1 MDTEV
6 TIIGA
11 GVIGLSVSA
20 VLSGCKGPVFVI
32 ERNLSFGQE
41 TSSRNSEVI
50 HSGIYYPIGSLKGKL
65 CLEGK
70 KKIYDYCNKNDIPYR
85 KCGKLIVASKTGDT
99 QKLFEILK
107 RSQRNGV
114 TDGRIIE
121 KDEIAEIEPYVK
133 ATIALYFPTSGIIDS
148 HNLMKQLEADS
159 VIGGSQMV
167 YGAEVVGIKKIK
179 DGYHINLIDADKQ
192 KFDFSTKMIVN
203 AAGLEA
209 GKIAGYLGVND
220 PDYRVYYW
228 KGEYFGVGNGK
239 NKYVNSLIYPVP
251 EPNTVGLGI
260 HTTVDLG
267 GGLKL
272 GPNAIWLSD
281 DNPDLKVD
289 PSHSV
294 MFYNTVKHFLP
305 FIELNDLSSDQA
317 GIRTKLQKPGDPVRD
332 FIINEETNRNLPGF
346 VNLLGIESPG
356 LTACLAIADYV
367 KSLLNLGE

>member
-1 MDTEV
+1 MDAEV
-6 TIIGA
+6 TIIGS
-11 GVIGLSVSA
+11 GVIGLAVSA
-20 VLSGCKGPVFVI
+20 ALSGCKGPVFVV
-32 ERNLSFGQE
+32 ERNRAFGQE

-50 HSGIYYPIGSLKGKL
+50 HSGIYYSEGSLKGKL

-70 KKIYDYCNKNDIPYR
+70 EKIYDYCNKNDIPYR
-85 KCGKLIVASKTGDT
+85 KCGKLIVATKTGEE
-99 QKLFEILK
+99 QKLLEILK
-107 RSQRNGV
+107 RSRSNGV

-121 KDEIAEIEPYVK
+121 RDEVAEIEPHIK
-133 ATIALYFPTSGIIDS
+133 TIRALYFPTSGIIDS
-148 HNLMKQLEADS
+148 HSLMKQLEADS

-167 YGAEVVGIKKIK
+167 YGAEVFGIKKIK
-179 DGYHINLIDADKQ
+179 DGYRIDLIDSDKQ
-192 KFDFSTKMIVN
+192 NFDFSTKMIVN

-209 GKIAGYLGVND
+209 GKIAGYLGIND
-220 PDYRVYYW
+220 PDYRIYFW

-281 DNPDLKVD
+281 DKPDLKVD
-289 PSHSV
+289 PAHSV
-294 MFYNTVKHFLP
+294 DFYKSVRNFLP
-305 FIELNDLSSDQA
+305 FLELDDLTPDQA

-332 FIINEETNRNLPGF
+332 FIINEESDRNMPGL

-356 LTACLAIADYV
+356 LTASLAIADYV
-367 KSLLNLGE
+367 KNLLKL

>member
-1 MDTEV
+1 MDAEI

-11 GVIGLSVSA
+11 GVIGLAVSVA
-20 VLSGCKGPVFVI
+20 LSGCKGPVFVI
-32 ERNLSFGQE
+32 EQNRTFGQE
-41 TSSRNSEVI
+41 SSSRNSEVI
-50 HSGIYYPIGSLKGKL
+50 HSGIYYPSGSLKGKL

-70 KKIYDYCNKNDIPYR
+70 EKIYAYCNKNDIPYR
-85 KCGKLIVASKTGDT
+85 KCGKLIVATKTGE
-99 QKLFEILK
+99 QQQLLEILK
-107 RSQRNGV
+107 RSRSNGV

-121 KDEIAEIEPYVK
+121 QDEVNELEPYVK

-148 HNLMKQLEADS
+148 HRLMKQLEAES

-167 YGAEVVGIKKIK
+167 YGAEVIGIEKIK
-179 DGYHINLIDADKQ
+179 NGYHVDLIDADKQ

-209 GKIAGYLGVND
+209 GKIAGYLGISD
-220 PDYRVYYW
+220 PDYRVYFW

-239 NKYVNSLIYPVP
+239 NKYVSRLVYPVP
-251 EPNTVGLGI
+251 EPNTVSLGI

-272 GPNAIWLSD
+272 GPNAMYLAD
-281 DNPDLKVD
+281 DNCDLLVD
-289 PSHSV
+289 PTHAKD
-294 MFYNTVKHFLP
+294 FFATVKPFLP
-305 FIELNDLSSDQA
+305 FLEPEDLTPDQA

-332 FIINEETNRNLPGF
+332 FLIREESSRNLPGL

-367 KSLLNLGE
+367 KVLLKL

>member
-1 MDTEV
+1 MDAEV

-11 GVIGLSVSA
+11 GVIGLAVSA
-20 VLSGCKGPVFVI
+20 TLSGCKGPVFVI
-32 ERNLSFGQE
+32 DRNRSFGQE

-50 HSGIYYPIGSLKGKL
+50 HSGIYYPIRSLKGKL

-70 KKIYDYCNKNDIPYR
+70 KKIYNYCNKNDIPYR

-159 VIGGSQMV
+159 VIGGSQIV

-179 DGYHINLIDADKQ
+179 DGYYINLIDADKQ
-192 KFDFSTKMIVN
+192 KFDFSTKMIIN

-281 DNPDLKVD
+281 DKPDLKVD

-294 MFYNTVKHFLP
+294 HFYESVRNILP
-305 FIELNDLSSDQA
+305 FIELDDLTPDQA
-317 GIRTKLQKPGDPVRD
+317 GIRPKLQKPGDPVRD

-367 KSLLNLGE
+367 KSLLNLDE

>member
-1 MDTEV
+1 MDAEV

-11 GVIGLSVSA
+11 GVVGLAVSA
-20 VLSGCKGPVFVI
+20 ALSGCKGSVFVI
-32 ERNLSFGQE
+32 DRNRTFGQE
-41 TSSRNSEVI
+41 ASSRNSEVI
-50 HSGIYYPIGSLKGKL
+50 HSGIHYPLGSLKGKL

-70 KKIYDYCNKNDIPYR
+70 KKIFTYCNKNDIPYR

-99 QKLFEILK
+99 QKLLEILK

-159 VIGGSQMV
+159 VIGGSQIV

-179 DGYHINLIDADKQ
+179 DGYYINLIDADKQ

-367 KSLLNLGE
+367 KSLLNLDE

>member
-1 MDTEV
+1 MDAEV

-11 GVIGLSVSA
+11 GVIGLAVSA

-32 ERNLSFGQE
+32 ERNRTFGQE
-41 TSSRNSEVI
+41 TSSRNSEVL
-50 HSGIYYPIGSLKGKL
+50 HSGIHYPYGSLKGKL

-70 KKIYDYCNKNDIPYR
+70 EKIFTYCNKNDIPYQ
-85 KCGKLIVASKTGDT
+85 KCGKLIVASKTKDIE
-99 QKLFEILK
+99 KLLEILK
-107 RSQRNGV
+107 RSLRNGV

-121 KDEIAEIEPYVK
+121 QDEIAEIEPYVK
-133 ATIALYFPTSGIIDS
+133 ATRALYFPTSGIVDS
-148 HNLMKQLEADS
+148 FHLIKQLEADS

-179 DGYHINLIDADKQ
+179 DGYLVDLIDADKQ
-192 KFDFSTKMIVN
+192 KFDFSTKKIVN

-209 GKIAGYLGVND
+209 GKISGYLGIND

-239 NKYVNSLIYPVP
+239 NKYVNSLVYPVP

-281 DNPDLKVD
+281 DKPDLKVD
-289 PSHSV
+289 HSHSIH
-294 MFYNTVKHFLP
+294 FYESVRNILP
-305 FIELNDLSSDQA
+305 FIELDDLTPDQA
-317 GIRTKLQKPGDPVRD
+317 GIRPKLQKPGDPTRD
-332 FIINEETNRNLPGF
+332 FIINEETGRNLPGF
-346 VNLLGIESPG
+346 VNLIGIESPG
-356 LTACLAIADYV
+356 LTASLAIADYV
-367 KSLLNLGE
+367 KDLLAL

>member
-1 MDTEV
+1 MDAEV

-11 GVIGLSVSA
+11 GVIGLAVSA
-20 VLSGCKGPVFVI
+20 ALSGCKGPIFVI
-32 ERNLSFGQE
+32 ERNRTFGQE
-41 TSSRNSEVI
+41 TSSRHSEVI
-50 HSGIYYPIGSLKGKL
+50 HSGIYYPYASLKGKL
-65 CLEGK
+65 CMEGK
-70 KKIYDYCNKNDIPYR
+70 EKIYAYCNKNDIPYR
-85 KCGKLIVASKTGDT
+85 KCGKLIVASKSGEE
-99 QKLFEILK
+99 QQLLEILK
-107 RSQRNGV
+107 RSQDNGV
-114 TDGRIIE
+114 TDGKIIE
-121 KDEIAEIEPYVK
+121 QDEIAEIEPYVK
-133 ATIALYFPTSGIIDS
+133 ATRALYFPSSGIIDS
-148 HNLMKQLEADS
+148 HHLMKQLEADS

-167 YGAEVVGIKKIK
+167 YGAEVIGIEKNK
-179 DGYHINLIDADKQ
+179 DGYHIDLIDADKQ
-192 KFDFSTKMIVN
+192 NFDFSTKMIVN

-239 NKYVNSLIYPVP
+239 NKYVGSLVYPVP

-272 GPNAIWLSD
+272 GPNAIWLAD
-281 DNPDLKVD
+281 DSRDLKVD
-289 PSHSV
+289 PAHAVNFYKSV
-294 MFYNTVKHFLP
+294 RNFLP
-305 FIELNDLSSDQA
+305 FIELNDLTPDQA
-317 GIRTKLQKPGDPVRD
+317 GIRPKLQKPGDPVRD

-367 KSLLNLGE
+367 KTLLKL

>member
-1 MDTEV
+1 MDAEV

-20 VLSGCKGPVFVI
+20 ALSGCKGPVFVI
-32 ERNLSFGQE
+32 DRNLSFGQE

-50 HSGIYYPIGSLKGKL
+50 HSGIYYPIRSLKGKL
-65 CLEGK
+65 CTEGK
-70 KKIYDYCNKNDIPYR
+70 KKIYDYCNKNDISYR

-99 QKLFEILK
+99 QKLLEILK

-133 ATIALYFPTSGIIDS
+133 ATTALYFPTSGIIDS

-159 VIGGSQMV
+159 IIGGSQMV

-179 DGYHINLIDADKQ
+179 DGYRINLIDADKQ
-192 KFDFSTKMIVN
+192 KFDFSTKMIIN
-203 AAGLEA
+203 AAGLDA

-281 DNPDLKVD
+281 NNPDLKVD

-294 MFYNTVKHFLP
+294 HFYESVRNILP
-305 FIELNDLSSDQA
+305 FIELDDLTPDQA

-367 KSLLNLGE
+367 KDLLAL

>member
-1 MDTEV
+1 MDAEV

-32 ERNLSFGQE
+32 DRNLSFGQE

-281 DNPDLKVD
+281 DKPDLKVD
-289 PSHSV
+289 PAHSV

-305 FIELNDLSSDQA
+305 FIELNDLTPDQA

-367 KSLLNLGE
+367 KDLLKL

>member
-1 MDTEV
+1 MDAEV

-11 GVIGLSVSA
+11 GVIGLAVSA
-20 VLSGCKGPVFVI
+20 ALCGCKGPVFII
-32 ERNLSFGQE
+32 ERNCTFGQE
-41 TSSRNSEVI
+41 SSSRNSEVI
-50 HSGIYYPIGSLKGKL
+50 HSGIHYPNGSLKGKL

-70 KKIYDYCNKNDIPYR
+70 EKIFTYCNKNDIPYR
-85 KCGKLIVASKTGDT
+85 KCGKLIVATKTGEE
-99 QKLFEILK
+99 QKLLEILK

-121 KDEIAEIEPYVK
+121 RDEVAEIEPHLK
-133 ATIALYFPTSGIIDS
+133 TTRALYFPSSGIIDS
-148 HNLMKQLEADS
+148 FHLIKQLEADS

-167 YGAEVVGIKKIK
+167 YGAEIVGIKKIK
-179 DGYHINLIDADKQ
+179 DGYLVDLIDADKQ
-192 KFDFSTKMIVN
+192 KFDFSTKKIVN

-209 GKIAGYLGVND
+209 GKIAGYLGIDD
-220 PDYRVYYW
+220 PDYRVYFW

-239 NKYVNSLIYPVP
+239 NKYVNSLIYPIP

-281 DNPDLKVD
+281 DKPDLKVD

-294 MFYNTVKHFLP
+294 HFYESVRNFLP
-305 FIELNDLSSDQA
+305 FLELDDLTPDQA
-317 GIRTKLQKPGDPVRD
+317 GIRPKLQKPGDLTRD
-332 FIINEETNRNLPGF
+332 FIINEESNRNLPGF

-356 LTACLAIADYV
+356 LTACLSIADYV
-367 KSLLNLGE
+367 KDLLKI

>member
-1 MDTEV
+1 MDAEV

-11 GVIGLSVSA
+11 GVVGLAVSA
-20 VLSGCKGPVFVI
+20 ALSGCKGSVFVI
-32 ERNLSFGQE
+32 DRNRTFGQE
-41 TSSRNSEVI
+41 ASSRNSEVI
-50 HSGIYYPIGSLKGKL
+50 HSGIHYPLGSLKGKL

-70 KKIYDYCNKNDIPYR
+70 KKIFTYCNKNDIPYR

-99 QKLFEILK
+99 QKLLEILK

-148 HNLMKQLEADS
+148 HRLMKQLEADS

-294 MFYNTVKHFLP
+294 HFYESVRNILP
-305 FIELNDLSSDQA
+305 FIELDDLTPDQA